1 MQLLSLSWGILS
13 LVGMIAGFMP
23 FFGALN
29 WMLIPFAVIGA
40 IVSAIAVGT
49 APAEVSKM
57 PSLAGL
63 LCCGIAVTFGFFRLI
78 VGFGAI

>member
-1 MQLLSLSWGILS
+1 MQLVSLSWGILS
-13 LVGMIAGFMP
+13 LLGMAAGFMP

-29 WMLIPFAVIGA
+29 WLLIPFAVIGA

-49 APAEVSKM
+49 SPPDVNKT

-63 LCCGIAVTFGFFRLI
+63 LCCGVAVTFGFFRLI